1 MGGRLFPLTLNKYFQ
16 VTFTRCLYAQLQQQQ
31 FTPDRR
37 SGFTLPS
44 RSHSQYKAHELGMK
58 LVIHFIS
65 LYFILRTFNADNRV
79 VLLCKS
85 HNLVLMLYSQAH
97 GFEILCSR
105 CRLPSSEPNAPVS
118 CNPQWKGFME
128 SLNRNGYFHVC
139 HFVFFMHAHGES
151 CSILSIYL
159 LEPILKNVFALLSN
173 AGRTGRFSTLQRTYK
188 ISRKLLQTVSCIKI
202 KVKT

>member
-37 SGFTLPS
+37 SGFTLPP
-44 RSHSQYKAHELGMK
+44 RSHSQYKAHELGLK
-58 LVIHFIS
+58 LVIHYIS

-139 HFVFFMHAHGES
+139 HFFFMHAHG
-151 CSILSIYL
+151 
-159 LEPILKNVFALLSN
+159 
-173 AGRTGRFSTLQRTYK
+173 
-188 ISRKLLQTVSCIKI
+188 
-202 KVKT
+202 

>member
-1 MGGRLFPLTLNKYFQ
+1 M
-16 VTFTRCLYAQLQQQQ
+16 TFTRCLYAQLQQQQ

-37 SGFTLPS
+37 SGFTLPP
-44 RSHSQYKAHELGMK
+44 RSHSQYKAHELGLK
-58 LVIHFIS
+58 LVIHYLS
-65 LYFILRTFNADNRV
+65 LYFVLCTADNRV

-128 SLNRNGYFHVC
+128 SLSRNGYFHVC
-139 HFVFFMHAHGES
+139 HFFSCMHMAKVAIQSAFIFGAHFLKMCLHCCQMQGELEGSARYRELTRSAENFFKQSVAS
-151 CSILSIYL
+151 
-159 LEPILKNVFALLSN
+159 K
-173 AGRTGRFSTLQRTYK
+173 
-188 ISRKLLQTVSCIKI
+188 SR
-202 KVKT
+202 